1 MAVACGLLLSAA
13 GGAALAAD
21 YVGSDTCQGCHPEA
35 YEAWLLSKHA
45 HAQDS
50 LTKAQQSDGR
60 CLTCHSPNQRE
71 GVNHVGCETCHGP
84 GQFYSPEYVMK
95 DPELARHVGLVDP
108 SEKMC
113 RTCHDASSPS
123 LRPFDF
129 AAALQAIDHWS
140 AERERRKAP
149 APTAAP
155 KKKKAK

>member
-1 MAVACGLLLSAA
+1 MAF
-13 GGAALAAD
+13 AAD
-21 YVGSDTCQGCHPEA
+21 YVGSETCQGCHPEA
-35 YEAWLLSKHA
+35 YAAWMLSKHA

-50 LTKAQQSDGR
+50 LAKTQQQNGR

-95 DPELARHVGLVDP
+95 DPELARLVGLVDP

-113 RTCHDASSPS
+113 RTCHDSSSPS

-129 AAALQAIDHWS
+129 EAALKAIDHWS
-140 AERERRKAP
+140 EERERRKNDARP
-149 APTAAP
+149 PTSTT
-155 KKKKAK
+155 KKKAK